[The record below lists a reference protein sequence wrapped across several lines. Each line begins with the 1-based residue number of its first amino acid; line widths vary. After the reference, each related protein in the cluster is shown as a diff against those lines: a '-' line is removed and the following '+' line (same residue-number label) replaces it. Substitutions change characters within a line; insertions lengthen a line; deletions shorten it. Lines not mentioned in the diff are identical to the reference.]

1 MALAESQASG
11 CFATRRIGHVNLF
24 ITDYERSLRFY
35 REVAGLCDGWVRPKI
50 GGAFLNNGYTHHDI
64 GFIPW
69 ASSLSGAGVTAP
81 GLNHL
86 AFEVET
92 EADLVAGYHRALAAG
107 KDFPRTVDHLVAY
120 SIYSCDPHGFGIE
133 IYADTTLSFS
143 DPGFNELRRASEP
156 WVPDD
161 KPPSTE
167 RNYPQNPQPRVD
179 RNALF
184 HTRHLSGAVI
194 VSPEFDAALDYY
206 TGVAGLDEIGGGRD
220 QAFVTLGGHAGG
232 RDLTVFRADAANGLT
247 PGFHHMSFAVF
258 DEADLAAS
266 IDAAERTG
274 ITIDHEIDHPT
285 RRGAVVIDPDGF
297 KVLFHVD
304 REDGS
309 FTDVAPS
316 DAIWLV

>member
-35 REVAGLCDGWVRPKI
+35 REVAGLCDGSVRPKI

-143 DPGFNELRRASEP
+143 DPGSNELRRASEP
-156 WVPDD
+156 WVPDA

-206 TGVAGLDEIGGGRD
+206 TGVVGLDEIGGGRD